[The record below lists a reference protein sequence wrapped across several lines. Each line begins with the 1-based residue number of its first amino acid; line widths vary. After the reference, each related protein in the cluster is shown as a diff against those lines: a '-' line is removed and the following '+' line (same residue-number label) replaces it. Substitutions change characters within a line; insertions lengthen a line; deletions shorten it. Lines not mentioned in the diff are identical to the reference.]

1 MARTAQ
7 IHQADPGDD
16 NADTPMDIN
25 ESSNKQDDDGDP
37 KVDLQETLA
46 DWDEATDEQ
55 AG

>member
-16 NADTPMDIN
+16 NTNTPMDIN
-25 ESSNKQDDDGDP
+25 ESSDEQDGDGDP

-46 DWDEATDEQ
+46 NWDEAADEQ